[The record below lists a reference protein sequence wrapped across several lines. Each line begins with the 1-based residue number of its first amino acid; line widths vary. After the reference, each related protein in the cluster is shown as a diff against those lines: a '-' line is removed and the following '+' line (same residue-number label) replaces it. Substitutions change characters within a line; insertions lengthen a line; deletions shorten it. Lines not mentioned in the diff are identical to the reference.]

1 MKRFEH
7 INHEMRKIIAS
18 YLTKGKKAIEIAND
32 LGLDVSAVS
41 KEIKRNRVV
50 SKEAYRNTINPICE
64 KTLRFPYVCNG
75 CSLKYTCHKKQ
86 YKYDVKRA
94 QEFADYRLIASRRGI
109 NLTKQEFDVLNN
121 KIHDGLV
128 NGNSIYHIVVSNDDI
143 TSSVSTVYRYIN
155 AGYLKTKKIDLP
167 YACTYKKRKKSNKK
181 YEYRENTKINR
192 SNRTFLD
199 YLSYSRRHPNL
210 YTVQM
215 DFLGSIKSDSKSI
228 LTLTI
233 PTIHFVM
240 LFIIENPNSK
250 KIVDVFNYLAT
261 ELEYKFSEIFPI
273 ILTDRDPAF
282 SDFEGIETNNITGE
296 IRTNVFY
303 CDAFKSNQKANVE
316 NMNKQLRKYFPKGKS
331 IDHYTQKQI
340 TEINMFINNQKLH
353 SLSGYSASDAF
364 IKIFG
369 ESTLEKLYDI
379 LMNYF
384 EVIK

>member
-7 INHEMRKIIAS
+7 INHEMRKIIS
-18 YLTKGKKAIEIAND
+18 NYLSKGKKAIEIAND

-41 KEIKRNRVV
+41 KEIKRNRIVT
-50 SKEAYRNTINPICE
+50 KEAYSNAKDPICE
-64 KTLRFPYVCNG
+64 KTTRFPYVCNG
-75 CSLKYTCHKKQ
+75 CSLKYSCHKKQ
-86 YKYDVKRA
+86 YKYDTKRA

-109 NLTKQEFDVLNN
+109 NLTKEEFDILNN
-121 KIHDGLV
+121 KIHDGLA
-128 NGNSIYHIVVSNDDI
+128 NGNSIYHIVISNDDI
-143 TSSVSTVYRYIN
+143 SSSVSTVYRYIN
-155 AGYLKTKKIDLP
+155 NGYLTTKKIDLP

-181 YEYRENTKINR
+181 YEYRENSKINR
-192 SNRTFLD
+192 SNRTYLD

-240 LFIIENPNSK
+240 LILIDKPNSK
-250 KIVDVFNYLAT
+250 KIVSLFNYLDFFLDT
-261 ELEYKFSEIFPI
+261 NFTTVFPI
-273 ILTDRDPAF
+273 ILTDRDPSFA
-282 SDFEGIETNNITGE
+282 DYEGIESDALTGE

-331 IDHYTQKQI
+331 IDHYTQKEI

-353 SLSGYSASDAF
+353 SLSGFSANDAF
-364 IKIFG
+364 IKIYG
-369 ESTLEKLYDI
+369 KDTLQRLYDGLI
-379 LMNYF
+379 NYF
-384 EVIK
+384 EII